1 MSFLMLAFL
10 PPFWPSTLT
19 FAFFINTIT
28 FESLSFFWQRY
39 KFQCRLCQVVREVT
53 VIFSYDCFSTLSF
66 LSFNKDWIFSK
77 AVSFVFLENTLV
89 RHKWS
94 KLLPTWIWSGRKK
107 HFQNLCFIHRELTA
121 FLFANSSH
129 KSFWLFFMTAV
140 VSMWHT

>member
-53 VIFSYDCFSTLSF
+53 VIFSYDCFPTLSF

-94 KLLPTWIWSGRKK
+94 KLMSTWILIRHKK
-107 HFQNLCFIHRELTA
+107 YFQNCMFHTQGTKGI
-121 FLFANSSH
+121 
-129 KSFWLFFMTAV
+129 SFCKFEP
-140 VSMWHT
+140 